1 MDPTQ
6 GGGMPSAGLS
16 PDIMKMLQPMM
27 NKDVLMGMGIPVL
40 MGNIEKMHKLMT
52 GGGAKAKQ
60 GQQPAGP
67 AMGAVPGP
75 AAQPPAGPPPSA
87 GMDPAKMQLI
97 MQIMQARGMA

>member
-1 MDPTQ
+1 MNPD
-6 GGGMPSAGLS
+6 GGMPSAGLS
-16 PDIMKMLQPMM
+16 PDVMKMLQPLMS
-27 NKDVLMGMGIPVL
+27 KDVLMGMGIPVL

-67 AMGAVPGP
+67 QGAAPGP
-75 AAQPPAGPPPSA
+75 AAMPPAGASPSA